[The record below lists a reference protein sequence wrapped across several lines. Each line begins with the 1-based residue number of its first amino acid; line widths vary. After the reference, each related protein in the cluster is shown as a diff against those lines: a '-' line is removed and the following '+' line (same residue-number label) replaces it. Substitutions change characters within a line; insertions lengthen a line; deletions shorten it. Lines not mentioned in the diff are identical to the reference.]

1 VRVLSKRATIWCRVA
16 LAVGLWLTH
25 TAWAAGA
32 AGTASEAT
40 VGPGDLLQI
49 GVSGY
54 PELSVNT
61 RISSN
66 GDITY
71 PYVGS
76 VAVKGMTTSQV
87 ESLLAKRLTE
97 GAFVR
102 QPQVTVL
109 VIEVQS
115 QLVAVMGQVNKP
127 GQYPLQASHK
137 VLDLLAQAGGV
148 VQGAVGGLVVNGTG
162 VAGDDATLVRRDG
175 TKVSISLPGLFSG
188 DPAQNPSVAG
198 GDSIYV
204 PRAPQFYVYG
214 EVQRP
219 GVYKLERNMT
229 VSQAISAGG
238 GLTDRGSDRRVV
250 VKRRDRDGAER
261 QHKVRGGDLVQTD
274 DVLLVKQSLF

>member
-1 VRVLSKRATIWCRVA
+1 MLSKPATIWCRVS
-16 LAVGLWLTH
+16 LLVCLWFTH
-25 TAWAAGA
+25 TASAAGA
-32 AGTASEAT
+32 SSDAT

-61 RISSN
+61 RISAA

-115 QLVAVMGQVNKP
+115 RLVAVMGQVNKP

-148 VQGAVGGLVVNGTG
+148 VQGAVGALVVNGTG
-162 VAGDDATLVRRDG
+162 VAGDDATLLRRDG

-188 DPAQNPSVAG
+188 DPTQNPSVAG

-250 VKRRDRDGAER
+250 VKRRDRDGTEH

>member
-1 VRVLSKRATIWCRVA
+1 MLSKPATIWCRV
-16 LAVGLWLTH
+16 LLLVGLWFTH

-32 AGTASEAT
+32 VGPATDAT

-87 ESLLAKRLTE
+87 ESLLATRLTA

-188 DPAQNPSVAG
+188 DPTQNPSVAG

-214 EVQRP
+214 EVTRP

-238 GLTDRGSDRRVV
+238 GLSDRGSDRRIF
-250 VKRRDRDGAER
+250 VKRRGQDGTER
-261 QHKVRGGDLVQTD
+261 QHKVHGGDLVQTD

>member
-1 VRVLSKRATIWCRVA
+1 MLSKPATIWCRV
-16 LAVGLWLTH
+16 LLVVGLWFTH

-32 AGTASEAT
+32 VGPATDAT

-87 ESLLAKRLTE
+87 ESLLATRLTA

-188 DPAQNPSVAG
+188 DSTQNPSVAG

-238 GLTDRGSDRRVV
+238 GLTDRGSDRRIV
-250 VKRRDRDGAER
+250 VKRREPDGTER
-261 QHKVRGGDLVQTD
+261 QHKVRGGDVVQTD

>member
-1 VRVLSKRATIWCRVA
+1 MLSKRATIWCRVS
-16 LAVGLWLTH
+16 LVVCLWFTH
-25 TAWAAGA
+25 TAWAAGM
-32 AGTASEAT
+32 ASDAT

-162 VAGDDATLVRRDG
+162 VAGDDATLLRRDG
-175 TKVSISLPGLFSG
+175 TKVTVSLPGLFSG
-188 DPAQNPSVAG
+188 DPTQNPSVAG

-238 GLTDRGSDRRVV
+238 GLTDRGSERRIV
-250 VKRRDRDGAER
+250 VKRRDRDGTER
-261 QHKVRGGDLVQTD
+261 QRKVHGGDLVQTD

>member
-1 VRVLSKRATIWCRVA
+1 MLSKPATIWCRVS
-16 LAVGLWLTH
+16 LLVCLWFTH
-25 TAWAAGA
+25 TAGAAGA
-32 AGTASEAT
+32 AGASSDAT

-61 RISSN
+61 RISAT

-87 ESLLAKRLTE
+87 ESLLAKRLTD

-115 QLVAVMGQVNKP
+115 RLVAVMGQVNKP

-148 VQGAVGGLVVNGTG
+148 VQGAVGALVVNGTG
-162 VAGDDATLVRRDG
+162 VAGDEATLLRRDG

-188 DPAQNPSVAG
+188 DPTQNPSVAG

-250 VKRRDRDGAER
+250 VKRRDRDGTEH